1 VSVSMSLSFD
11 NTEIAFRHLNDKNLK
26 HAYRMFWAMNRPV
39 LQKTGSGFTK
49 WAIKFHLPVNSIV
62 KHFVFRQFCGGESL
76 IESIPVIKNM
86 AHYKV
91 FTALDYG
98 VEGKSREADFRNTAR
113 VMIRNIEFAH
123 SNNYV
128 PFISCK
134 LSGLVRFSL
143 LQKIHDDIAL
153 NDIEQKEW
161 DRFYHRFKQICQ
173 KAADEDTAIFVDA
186 EETWIQKPIDR
197 IVHDMMAIFNKK
209 KAIVF
214 NTVQM
219 YCTDRLR
226 FLRKSI
232 KEAEAKGYFYGIKMV
247 RGAYMEKERERAGKT
262 GYPSPIHLTK
272 EATDKDYDA
281 SIKLCFD
288 HLENVAFCAATHNE
302 KSSAYLAQLIVENKI
317 PKNHPHIY
325 FAQLY
330 GMSDHIT
337 YNLAASG
344 FNAGKYLPYGP
355 VREVMPYLIRR
366 SEENTSVAGQMGREL
381 QLLRT
386 EMTRRKLI

>member
-1 VSVSMSLSFD
+1 M
-11 NTEIAFRHLNDKNLK
+11 K
-26 HAYRMFWAMNRPV
+26 HAHRMFWAINQPV
-39 LQKTGSGFTK
+39 LQKIGSGFTK
-49 WAIKFHLPVNSIV
+49 WAMKLHLPVNEIV
-62 KHFVFRQFCGGESL
+62 KHFIFRQFCGGESL
-76 IESIPVIKNM
+76 IESIPVIKKM
-86 AHYKV
+86 TEYKV

-98 VEGKSREADFRNTAR
+98 VEGKSRESDFRNTAK

-123 SNNYV
+123 SNIQV

-134 LSGLVRFSL
+134 LTGLVRIEL
-143 LQKIHDDIAL
+143 LQKIHDGNELD
-153 NDIEQKEW
+153 DSEQKEW
-161 DRFYHRFKQICQ
+161 ERFYNRFKQICQ

-186 EETWIQKPIDR
+186 EETWIQKPIDQ
-197 IVHDMMAIFNKK
+197 IVNEMMAIFKKK

-214 NTVQM
+214 NTIQM

-232 KEAEAKGYFYGIKMV
+232 KEAETKNYYYGIKMV
-247 RGAYMEKERERAGKT
+247 RGAYMEKERERAEKM

-281 SIKLCFD
+281 SVKLCFD
-288 HLENVAFCAATHNE
+288 HLKQFSFCAATHNE
-302 KSSAYLAQLIVENKI
+302 KSSAYLAQLIEENKI

-344 FNAGKYLPYGP
+344 FRVGKYLPYGP
-355 VREVMPYLIRR
+355 VNEVMPYLIRR
-366 SEENTSVAGQMGREL
+366 SEENSSVAGQMGREL
-381 QLLRT
+381 QLIQKELK
-386 EMTRRKLI
+386 RRKLR